1 MLTID
6 GGSAHH
12 PGLIKQW
19 REGVLCDIQVNVG
32 NRIFMAHRCVLA
44 VGSDFM
50 AACFRSGT
58 ADSAGELELKDL
70 SADAFEPLLEYM
82 YCGKCVVQ
90 DECSAL
96 CALLE
101 AAVRLQ
107 LNELSSKIAQA
118 VRHRL
123 TPENAKDVM
132 QVASCLS
139 VGWLACVAQHGA
151 TMAERGENA
160 GATLLIAACGK
171 DDEAHTCLTR
181 WSRFSKIEFLGEAE
195 KSEGEL
201 SEDEWLAILDFGGA
215 CASELR
221 KREPSAVIEVGR
233 KWYLVGGASIGC
245 FDPLSGTTRDIAAPF
260 ERFGSFGVAQLE
272 GRIYIAGGRLSKMSD
287 LASTSVVCFEPSTE
301 RWLQW

>member
-32 NRIFMAHRCVLA
+32 DRVFMAHRCVLA

-50 AACFRSGT
+50 AACFRHGT
-58 ADSAGELELKDL
+58 ADSAGELELKEL
-70 SADAFEPLLEYM
+70 SANAFEPLLEYI
-82 YCGKCVVQ
+82 YCGKCAVQ
-90 DECSAL
+90 DECRTL
-96 CALLE
+96 CELLE

-107 LNELSSKIAQA
+107 LNALSSKIARA

-132 QVASCLS
+132 RVASCLS
-139 VGWLACVAQHGA
+139 VHWLATVAQEGA
-151 TMAERGENA
+151 IMAERGEDS
-160 GATLLIAACGK
+160 GETYLIAACGK

-181 WSRFSKIEFLGEAE
+181 WSRFHEVEFLGEAD
-195 KSEGEL
+195 KSEGEM
-201 SEDEWLAILDFGGA
+201 SEDEWLTTLDFGGE
-215 CASELR
+215 CASELH

-233 KWYLVGGASIGC
+233 KWYMVSGASIGC

-260 ERFGSFGVAQLE
+260 ERFGTFGVAQLD
-272 GRIYIAGGRLSKMSD
+272 GRIYIAGGRLSAMSD
-287 LASTSVVCFEPSTE
+287 SASTSVVCFEPSTE